1 MKYILYLSLF
11 LFTLNCSIN
20 KVSNIHGFRLLDTKT
35 EKLLISKT
43 NKNDVRKILGPP
55 SSISKFDDI
64 WFYIDRKKTNQKIFK
79 LGKKKI
85 SKNNVLI
92 IEFDNKGIVIS
103 KEILDINDMNEIKI
117 ADKKT
122 IKKYEQDNMIYN
134 ILSTLREKINAP
146 NRNKKKI
153 MAVPRGIEPLF
164 HG

>member
-1 MKYILYLSLF
+1 MKYILYLSFF
-11 LFTLNCSIN
+11 LFTHNCSTD
-20 KVSNIHGFRLLDTKT
+20 KVSNIHGFRLLDTKS
-35 EKLLISKT
+35 EKLVISKT

-64 WFYIDRKKTNQKIFK
+64 WFYIERKKTNQKIFK
-79 LGKKKI
+79 LGKKRI

-146 NRNKKKI
+146 SRNKKK
-153 MAVPRGIEPLF
+153 
-164 HG
+164 

>member
-64 WFYIDRKKTNQKIFK
+64 WFYIERKKTNQKIFK

-146 NRNKKKI
+146 TRNKKK
-153 MAVPRGIEPLF
+153 
-164 HG
+164 

>member
-20 KVSNIHGFRLLDTKT
+20 KVSNIHGFRLLDTKS
-35 EKLLISKT
+35 EKILISKT
-43 NKNDVRKILGPP
+43 NKNDVREILGPP

-64 WFYIDRKKTNQKIFK
+64 WFYIERKKTNQKISS
-79 LGKKKI
+79 LGKKKL

-134 ILSTLREKINAP
+134 ILSTLREKVNAP
-146 NRNKKKI
+146 TRNKKK
-153 MAVPRGIEPLF
+153 
-164 HG
+164 

>member
-20 KVSNIHGFRLLDTKT
+20 KVSNIHGFRLLDTKS
-35 EKLLISKT
+35 EKILISKT

-64 WFYIDRKKTNQKIFK
+64 WFYIERKKTNQKIFS
-79 LGKKKI
+79 LGKKKL

-92 IEFDNKGIVIS
+92 IEFDNKGIVKS
-103 KEILDINDMNEIKI
+103 KEVLDIKDMNEIKF

-122 IKKYEQDNMIYN
+122 IKKYEQDNMIYS
-134 ILSTLREKINAP
+134 ILYTIHR
-146 NRNKKKI
+146 KK
-153 MAVPRGIEPLF
+153 
-164 HG
+164 